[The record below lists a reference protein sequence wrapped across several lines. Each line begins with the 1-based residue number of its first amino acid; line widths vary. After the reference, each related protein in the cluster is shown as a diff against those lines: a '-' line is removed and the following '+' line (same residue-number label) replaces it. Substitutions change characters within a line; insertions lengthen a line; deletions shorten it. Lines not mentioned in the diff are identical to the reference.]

1 MEKWINM
8 SLDSKIIFFKIML
21 SVFLLLVVAGSGMAA
36 SAEYYTPSYALKEA
50 GTALSVKDEKAF
62 HRFVDCDSLI
72 KNAYDDGSRELSDNI
87 VLLSERYPAD
97 WFFKH
102 DTAFM
107 KSYTKAHRKDAID
120 MAGKVMELYF
130 KGTQKPAV
138 FEDNP
143 AAWVASDL
151 DTYLNETSA
160 EIVAVSLMDGGDR
173 ASATIRLHGHGAY
186 GSLLDGVEFSLEL
199 KISSTGIWQINRITN
214 PHGLLLPVTDSA
226 EKYWKV
232 SGWED

>member
-1 MEKWINM
+1 
-8 SLDSKIIFFKIML
+8 
-21 SVFLLLVVAGSGMAA
+21 
-36 SAEYYTPSYALKEA
+36 
-50 GTALSVKDEKAF
+50 
-62 HRFVDCDSLI
+62 
-72 KNAYDDGSRELSDNI
+72 
-87 VLLSERYPAD
+87 
-97 WFFKH
+97 
-102 DTAFM
+102 M

-186 GSLLDGVEFSLEL
+186 GSLLDGVEVSLEL